1 MGAELTPFLKLT
13 FDLGTVLENGSHG
26 VLVFL
31 NPSESTRIPDRNPPI
46 VAFLTSIQQ
55 EVLEHGSGD
64 RQPSDVPVCRHE
76 PSHPIER
83 ARAFGVDVDGVVS
96 TSSGPEARFDAD
108 LLVEDAHRVGGDEND
123 TPDVLGSRVSFED
136 GRADSLAC
144 ESRSEG
150 GSSEAGTDDDDV
162 GAGEGEGH
170 RGWSISI
177 LPGCVMVF
185 TTSLKLNE
193 R

>member
-1 MGAELTPFLKLT
+1 MSPVESRVRQKSVQVLSDETTPLSKLT

-31 NPSESTRIPDRNPPI
+31 NPSESTRIPDRDPPI
-46 VAFLTSIQQ
+46 VIFLTSIQQ
-55 EVLEHGSGD
+55 EVLEHGPGD
-64 RQPSDVPVCRHE
+64 GQSADVPVRRHE
-76 PSHPIER
+76 PPDPIER
-83 ARAFGVDVDGVVS
+83 ARACGVDVDGVVRTAS
-96 TSSGPEARFDAD
+96 RSKTRFDAD
-108 LLVEDAHRVGGDEND
+108 LLVENAHGIGGDEND

-162 GAGEGEGH
+162 GAG
-170 RGWSISI
+170 
-177 LPGCVMVF
+177 
-185 TTSLKLNE
+185 
-193 R
+193 